1 MEVWNTIVN
10 AFKNENFGTLL
21 QAAAIFCIGL
31 IIIKIIMVATRHMLS
46 RSRIDSVLYS
56 FVQNSIKVLCLMIL
70 IITVLG
76 YVGVPT
82 STFVTVIAA
91 AGAAIALAIKDTLG
105 NFAGGLLIIL
115 NKPFSKGDF
124 IECSGVTGKVQQ
136 IDLMYSR
143 LQTFDNKLI
152 SMPNAILANSFLV
165 KKVVFRVS
173 LLPIVQICS
182 ALVVSMFF
190 HVVLFLMF
198 AVYGYPPSIYN
209 LQVFYY
215 LFALICLV
223 FGLSLITSS
232 LVIFLKDIGQLV
244 GMLLQFLFWG
254 TPIFWSLSM
263 IPSGYQWFFKM
274 NPLYYIIEG
283 YRRSFISH
291 EWFWTLGWTTIGFWL
306 VTIVVVLA
314 GAAVFHRLRPH
325 FADVL

>member
-152 SMPNAILANSFLV
+152 SMPNAILANNTVINYSGAEKRRVDVCIGVGYDSDIDYV
-165 KKVVFRVS
+165 KSVIKRVIDSSDYFDREPVPIIGVSEYADSSINVDVMAWCDTS
-173 LLPIVQICS
+173 LYYD
-182 ALVVSMFF
+182 AK
-190 HVVLFLMF
+190 
-198 AVYGYPPSIYN
+198 
-209 LQVFYY
+209 YY
-215 LFALICLV
+215 LLEN
-223 FGLSLITSS
+223 
-232 LVIFLKDIGQLV
+232 LKKEFDYEGIE
-244 GMLLQFLFWG
+244 
-254 TPIFWSLSM
+254 
-263 IPSGYQWFFKM
+263 IPFPQ
-274 NPLYYIIEG
+274 
-283 YRRSFISH
+283 
-291 EWFWTLGWTTIGFWL
+291 
-306 VTIVVVLA
+306 IVV
-314 GAAVFHRLRPH
+314 HT
-325 FADVL
+325 ADKADN